1 MTLSAIVIGPVAVV
15 AIVAIPFLIKKKIY
29 REEIHTGRKPLNA
42 FSKTMASVATMA
54 TAPLNYASD

>member
-29 REEIHTGRKPLNA
+29 REEINTGRKTTQR
-42 FSKTMASVATMA
+42 FF
-54 TAPLNYASD
+54 